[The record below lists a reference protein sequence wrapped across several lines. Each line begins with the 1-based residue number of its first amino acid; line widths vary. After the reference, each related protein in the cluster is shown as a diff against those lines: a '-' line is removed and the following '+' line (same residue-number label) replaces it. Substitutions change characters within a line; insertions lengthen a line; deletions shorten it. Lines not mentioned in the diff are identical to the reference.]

1 MYKSLLFGVKNTTF
15 LVIIFNENR
24 KINMYMKKI
33 ILIQIIGLLILLIL
47 LTLIYNI

>member
-1 MYKSLLFGVKNTTF
+1 MYKSLLFGVI
-15 LVIIFNENR
+15 LLVAIVIIFNENR